1 MTIKTIHPDTHG
13 DEMRIYDRNDKIYI
27 DGCFDG
33 DRVSWRGIF
42 TPKQAREIAKR
53 LNDLAEIVEGK

>member
-1 MTIKTIHPDTHG
+1 MVKTVHPDACG
-13 DEMRIYDRNDKIYI
+13 DEMRIYDRHNAIHI

-33 DRVSWRGIF
+33 ERIAWRGIY

-53 LNDLAEIVEGK
+53 LNDLADIMEGK

>member
-1 MTIKTIHPDTHG
+1 MVKTVHTDMHG
-13 DEMRIYDRNDKIYI
+13 DEMRIYDRHNTIHI

-33 DRVSWRGIF
+33 DRISWRGIY

-53 LNDLAEIVEGK
+53 LNDLADIMEGK

>member
-1 MTIKTIHPDTHG
+1 MIKTVHPDTHG
-13 DEMRIYDRNDKIYI
+13 DEMRIYESHNKIRI

-33 DRVSWRGIF
+33 DRIAWRGIY

-53 LNDLAEIVEGK
+53 LNDLADIMEVDE